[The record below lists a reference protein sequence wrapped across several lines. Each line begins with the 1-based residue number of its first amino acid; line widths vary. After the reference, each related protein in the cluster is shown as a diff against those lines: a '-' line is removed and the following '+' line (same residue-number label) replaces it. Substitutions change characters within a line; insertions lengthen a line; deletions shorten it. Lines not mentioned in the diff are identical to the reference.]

1 MSNDR
6 TLGRRHFL
14 SLNGSVLFAFTASY
28 ASAQTNEKPENTT
41 SASTITT
48 ANHHGEQSGHGSE
61 TDGHGHNGAL
71 DGPSN
76 HADVKMTTMNNGSHF
91 EPHIVWVNKGGTVT
105 WHLESGS
112 HSTTAYHSS
121 NNKPQ
126 RMPDG
131 AAGWDSGILS
141 KSGETFK
148 QTFKTAGIYDYFCIP
163 HETTGMLGSVIVG
176 NPPTNRQAGL
186 KPPQKNLP
194 SKAQLKI
201 KSLNEKAS
209 KALGDGH

>member
-6 TLGRRHFL
+6 TIGRRYLL
-14 SLNGSVLFAFTASY
+14 SLTGSVLFASTAGCIG
-28 ASAQTNEKPENTT
+28 AQSDDKPEKTT
-41 SASTITT
+41 SASTTTT
-48 ANHHGEQSGHGSE
+48 ADNHGEQSGHESA

-71 DGPSN
+71 DGPSD
-76 HADVKMTTMNNGSHF
+76 HAEVKMATTNNGSHF

-126 RMPDG
+126 RVPDDTS
-131 AAGWDSGILS
+131 GWNSGILS
-141 KSGETFK
+141 KSGGTFK
-148 QTFKTAGIYDYFCIP
+148 QTFETAGVYDYFCIP

-176 NPPTNRQAGL
+176 NPSTSGQPGL

-194 SKAQLKI
+194 SKAQQRITL
-201 KSLNEKAS
+201 LNKKAS
-209 KALGDGH
+209 KALGERH